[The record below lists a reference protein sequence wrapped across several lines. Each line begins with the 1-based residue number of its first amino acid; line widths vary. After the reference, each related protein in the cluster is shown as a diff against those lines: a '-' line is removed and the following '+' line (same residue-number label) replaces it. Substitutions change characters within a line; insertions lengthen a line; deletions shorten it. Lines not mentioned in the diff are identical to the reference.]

1 MGKAGCLS
9 HDAIRIMAKEKV
21 KDRILR
27 RAIDLFYTRGY
38 HNTGI
43 NQIIDE
49 SGTAKASFYTYFK
62 SKDELGR
69 AYLYAHSEIYINRVK
84 RMMEKHPAL
93 VPYVNAKVDLLVR
106 SIKQTTDFNG
116 CALGNFT
123 TQLGRLEEEGK
134 FGQDIHAITEEWFAL
149 YSGFFEQA
157 IHRGELIPDTD
168 TRGLAKKFT
177 LIYEGSLTLWR
188 MTEQLDALE
197 QSRDLY
203 HAVLDPYRTEERSG
217 ARA

>member
-1 MGKAGCLS
+1 
-9 HDAIRIMAKEKV
+9 MAKEKV
-21 KDRILR
+21 KDRILN
-27 RAIDLFYTRGY
+27 RAIDLFYTKGY

-49 SGTAKASFYTYFK
+49 SGTAKASFYSYFK
-62 SKDELGR
+62 SKDDLAK
-69 AYLYAHSEIYINRVK
+69 AYLYAHSEMYIKRVK
-84 RMMEKHPAL
+84 RIMQKHPEM

-134 FGQDIHAITEEWFAL
+134 FGADIQTITEDWFDL
-149 YSGFFEQA
+149 YSGFFA
-157 IHRGELIPDTD
+157 RAVLRGELIGDTD
-168 TRGLAKKFT
+168 TRDLAKKFT

-188 MTEQLDALE
+188 MTESLDALE
-197 QSRDLY
+197 QSRELY
-203 HAVLDPYRTEERSG
+203 HAVLDPYRVE
-217 ARA
+217 ARC